1 MTAKRTPAEVQA
13 DEMTRKIDAAAQ
25 TALLKGLKD
34 NEADSA
40 NLKNLLQIWNDR
52 TLEKLNKANVELETL
67 RAAAADNSAMNALT
81 AQNAALTEEL
91 EKIKNGLAAVL
102 AEEMKKIRQSVQNE
116 TGALIAREVTI
127 KRREDVLESS
137 TSAQLTL
144 RAFDFLGALIKRMP
158 SWEPKDFFDPAI
170 PKSPWIWRIWFDEQK
185 AKNWCAWEIEIAAK
199 PREQQLGL
207 IAHELHIRACIQH
220 QYEKIDTSSERK
232 EFLEARARHMGVEDQ
247 VYEIGRQL
255 TSQCMLK
262 PHPMPSHANLDEAYM
277 DGQRKR
283 ILLGEVPTGNVSN
296 NLPPWLSGRDYES

>member
-1 MTAKRTPAEVQA
+1 MTAKRTPAEVEQA
-13 DEMTRKIDAAAQ
+13 NLERDIQIAGQKM
-25 TALLKGLKD
+25 LLKALKAGD
-34 NEADSA
+34 PDSA
-40 NLKNLLQIWNDR
+40 NTKSILQVWNER
-52 TLEKLNKANVELETL
+52 NAEKL
-67 RAAAADNSAMNALT
+67 AAALAENAALKAQVTDNSAMNPLT

-199 PREQQLGL
+199 PREQQVGL
-207 IAHELHIRACIQH
+207 IAHELHVRACIQH
-220 QYEKIDTSSERK
+220 QYEKIDTSPERK

-247 VYEIGRQL
+247 VYEIGRQM

-283 ILLGEVPTGNVSN
+283 ILLGEVPTGNVGN
-296 NLPPWLSGRDYES
+296 ILPHWL